1 MRPSRA
7 LALSALLSLPL
18 VTVAPSAFAAP
29 ADRVSF
35 GDMRMAYTSPKGK
48 RCMFATTTT
57 AREGTRVVVQF
68 AASGLVPPWE
78 TVDPDALRWKRAATV
93 RVADSITRAVVRAQV
108 DGYWRFK
115 VQGSVSRPLF
125 LDVWPTSDLVGD
137 NGPVDIS
144 CPKPIWD

>member
-1 MRPSRA
+1 MRHSRA
-7 LALSALLSLPL
+7 LALSALLVFPL
-18 VTVAPSAFAAP
+18 VAVAPSALAAP

-35 GDMRMAYTSPKGK
+35 GDMRTAYTSPKGK
-48 RCMFATTTT
+48 ACMFATTTT

-93 RVADSITRAVVRAQV
+93 RVADSTARAVVRAQR

-115 VQGSVSRPLF
+115 VQGSVSRPWF

-137 NGPVDIS
+137 DGPVDIT
-144 CPKPIWD
+144 CPRPIWD

>member
-7 LALSALLSLPL
+7 LALSAVLALPL
-18 VTVAPSAFAAP
+18 MTVAPSAFAAP

-35 GDMRMAYTSPKGK
+35 GDMRTAYTSPKGK
-48 RCMFATTTT
+48 TCMFATSTT

-68 AASGLVPPWE
+68 AASGLTPPWE
-78 TVDPDALRWKRAATV
+78 TLNPDELRWKRAKTV
-93 RVADSITRAVVRAQV
+93 RVDEATARAVVRAQR

-115 VQGSVSRPLF
+115 VQGSVSKPWF

-137 NGPVDIS
+137 DGPVDIT
-144 CPKPIWD
+144 CPPPIWD